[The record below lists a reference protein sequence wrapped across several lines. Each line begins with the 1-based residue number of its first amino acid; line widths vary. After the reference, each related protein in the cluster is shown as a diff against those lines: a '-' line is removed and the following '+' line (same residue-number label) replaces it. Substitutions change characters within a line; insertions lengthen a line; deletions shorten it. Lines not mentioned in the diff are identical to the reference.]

1 MSTASLE
8 KHTRTVEKR
17 LNLADIQGNVIR
29 AYGHAG
35 YWYARYLFFRI
46 DDAGKARAFLTQV
59 AERVTSSMHADPKRN
74 TQQVTP
80 DATTNVAFTFAGLQ
94 AIELPAASLM
104 GFPQEFAAGMQKR
117 MSILGDEGS
126 SAPEHWDNI
135 WHKEVHIWISINGRS
150 DEQIEARY
158 QWILQQNELT
168 GQGVELLSGHRGAQ
182 GAEDLAFQ
190 SGAALFGP
198 DGTPTGKEHF
208 GYRDGISDPVFE
220 GQPNKSKAVLGR
232 GKLLAGDKWAPLAA
246 GEFLLGHLDEAQE
259 YPKAPMPRSLVRN
272 GTFMVYRKLHQNVS
286 TFRRYLDDET
296 SQFDGSK
303 ELLAAKFT
311 GRWRDNGAPIVDA
324 PDDASK
330 QRWDAKFSAA
340 DDSERRRMLTDFH
353 YNDDIDGARCPLSG
367 HLRRMNPR
375 GSLEFGQKG
384 AFNTPGALADR
395 RRMLR
400 RGLPYGLSGPDATDE
415 DEHGIIFMAL
425 NASIERQFEF
435 VQQQWVNYG
444 NDFKEGNDKEI
455 LLGNHNGHGKAV
467 IPAIPGSDKPPHF
480 LAKLP
485 RFVECRGGAYFF
497 VPSITALK
505 LIAAG
510 IVDPT

>member
-1 MSTASLE
+1 MSTASLQSNA
-8 KHTRTVEKR
+8 KTVEKR
-17 LNLADIQGNVIR
+17 LNLADIQGNVVR

-46 DDAGKARAFLTQV
+46 DDASKTRAFLTRV
-59 AERVTSSMHADPKRN
+59 TDRVTSSAHADPERN
-74 TQQVTP
+74 KQQAPP

-126 SAPEHWDNI
+126 SAPERWDNI
-135 WHKEVHIWISINGRS
+135 WRKEVHIWISINGRD
-150 DEQIEARY
+150 DEQVEARY
-158 QWILQQNELT
+158 QWILQQNEVT
-168 GQGVELLSGHRGAQ
+168 GQGVELLTGHRGAQ
-182 GAEDLAFQ
+182 GAEDLPFQ
-190 SGAALFGP
+190 SGKALFGP
-198 DGTPTGKEHF
+198 DGKPTGKEHF

-220 GQPNKSKAVLGR
+220 GQPHKPNAVLGR

-246 GEFLLGHLDEAQE
+246 GEFLLGHLDEALE
-259 YPKAPMPRSLVRN
+259 YPKAPMPRSLVLN
-272 GTFMVYRKLHQNVS
+272 STFMVYRKLHQNVS
-286 TFRRYLDDET
+286 TFRRYLDDEA
-296 SQFDGSK
+296 SRFEGSK

-400 RGLPYGLSGPDATDE
+400 RGLPYGQSGPETTDE
-415 DEHGIIFMAL
+415 SEQGIIFMAL

-455 LLGNHNGHGKAV
+455 LLGNHTGRGKAV
-467 IPAIPGSDKPPHF
+467 IPEIPGSGKPPHF
-480 LAKLP
+480 LANLP
-485 RFVECRGGAYFF
+485 RFVECRGGDYFF
-497 VPSITALK
+497 LPSITALK